1 MLPFHIVIASPAVST
16 GTNISTSGG
25 VPRLCTIYVAILKD
39 EVSDIMLLRSL
50 LRLSLIH
57 I

>member
-1 MLPFHIVIASPAVST
+1 M
-16 GTNISTSGG
+16 
-25 VPRLCTIYVAILKD
+25 
-39 EVSDIMLLRSL
+39 SDDFAPIEQLAGNLLRSLSSAERRSL